1 MKNGN
6 SEGTTQVAQSV
17 KPSLAAV
24 KFCLEKAIKKIKKVI
39 GDSKFE
45 KITTLNPQKILKNEE
60 WEYDEK
66 N

>member
-24 KFCLEKAIKKIKKVI
+24 KFCLENAIKKIKNKANNIV
-39 GDSKFE
+39 SEFRFSF
-45 KITTLNPQKILKNEE
+45 ITKNFIN
-60 WEYDEK
+60 K
-66 N
+66 